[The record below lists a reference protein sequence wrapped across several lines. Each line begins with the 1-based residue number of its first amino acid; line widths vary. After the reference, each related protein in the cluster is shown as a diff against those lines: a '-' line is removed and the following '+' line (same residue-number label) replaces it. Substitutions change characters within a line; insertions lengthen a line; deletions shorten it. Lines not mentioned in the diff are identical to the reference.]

1 MRLRKKLSIIIPCY
15 NEERYLPRV
24 LQNIYKVNLPE
35 NIRKEIIIIN
45 DGSTDNTY
53 NIIEESKIAFLGT
66 EIKVVHNNIN
76 CGKGACVIEG
86 IKLATGDYI
95 IIQDADLEYD
105 PKEYPKLLA
114 PILDG
119 HADVVYTSRLRG
131 DEPRRV
137 MFFYHTLGVA
147 FLTFLSNLF
156 TQLNLT
162 DVHSG
167 YKLFKSDILKKI
179 NLKEQRF
186 GFDTEATAK
195 ICRMKGIR
203 IYEVGIA
210 YYGRRYDEG
219 KKIRW
224 TDGLKAIGWTIKY
237 NIFQRN

>member
-1 MRLRKKLSIIIPCY
+1 MEKTLSIIIPCY
-15 NEERYLPRV
+15 NEEKYLSKV

-53 NIIEESKIAFLGT
+53 NIIEESKTILSGT
-66 EIKVVHNNIN
+66 EMKIVNNN
-76 CGKGACVIEG
+76 ENSGKGACVIEG

-167 YKLFKSDILKKI
+167 YKLFRSDILKKI

-186 GFDTEATAK
+186 GFDTEVTAK

-203 IYEVGIA
+203 IYEIGIA

>member
-1 MRLRKKLSIIIPCY
+1 M
-15 NEERYLPRV
+15 
-24 LQNIYKVNLPE
+24 PE

-53 NIIEESKIAFLGT
+53 NIIEESKTIFSGT
-66 EIKVVHNNIN
+66 EIKTINNN
-76 CGKGACVIEG
+76 SNSGKGACVIEG

-114 PILDG
+114 PILEG

-167 YKLFKSDILKKI
+167 YKLFRSDILKKI

-186 GFDTEATAK
+186 GFDTEVTAK

-203 IYEVGIA
+203 IYEIGIA

>member
-1 MRLRKKLSIIIPCY
+1 MEQTLSIIIPCF
-15 NEERYLPRV
+15 NEERYLKRV
-24 LQNIYKVNLPE
+24 LE
-35 NIRKEIIIIN
+35 NIKKTTLPNNIHKEIIIVN
-45 DGSTDNTY
+45 DASTDQSGA
-53 NIIEESKIAFLGT
+53 IIDEFVNQSSRHEL
-66 EIKVVHNNIN
+66 KVLNHQTNQ
-76 CGKGACVIEG
+76 GKGACVIDAIE
-86 IKLATGDYI
+86 LATGDYI

-105 PKEYPKLLA
+105 PKEYSKLLA
-114 PILDG
+114 PMLEG

-137 MFFYHTLGVA
+137 MFFYHTLGVS

-167 YKLFKSDILKKI
+167 YKLFKSEILKKVR
-179 NLKEQRF
+179 LKEKGF
-186 GFDTEATAK
+186 GFDTEVTAK
-195 ICRMKGIR
+195 ICRIKGIR

-210 YYGRRYDEG
+210 YYGRRYAEG

>member
-1 MRLRKKLSIIIPCY
+1 M
-15 NEERYLPRV
+15 
-24 LQNIYKVNLPE
+24 LQNINKVTLPE

-53 NIIEESKIAFLGT
+53 KIIEESKTAFPET
-66 EIKVVHNNIN
+66 DVKTVHNNIN
-76 CGKGACVIEG
+76 RGKGACVIEG
-86 IKLATGDYI
+86 INLATGDYI

-119 HADVVYTSRLRG
+119 HADVVYSSRLRG

-147 FLTFLSNLF
+147 LLTFLSNLF

-186 GFDTEATAK
+186 GFDTEVTAK

-203 IYEVGIA
+203 IYEIGIA